1 MLNKFKHN
9 FNFFKILKKLNLF
22 INSLL
27 KKNLNKLNN
36 NNLKKLLINNKI
48 FLFIFVMFFLFF
60 SYLSIPNIYN
70 QNEISAELRRYLLD
84 RLNLEFNFKKKLDYN
99 FLPKP
104 HFTTSEI
111 SITSNESEISKIQKI
126 KIYVSLDNLFSL
138 KNIKVKDIIIE
149 EANFN
154 LNKNNYGFFIKL
166 LDGNFKDIKLEIVN
180 SNIFYRNFENEV
192 LFINKINKLKY
203 FYDFKNLENI
213 LSADNEIF
221 NIPYNIRLKH
231 DADKEKIISKINLD
245 FINLQI
251 ENNFD
256 YKNSE
261 KMGSLKVL
269 YNKKKSEGTYSYRKN
284 FFQFYFIDKSINPNF
299 NYDFLINTKP
309 FFSKLS
315 GNFDKMNLDILLSSN
330 SILVQFFKTGF
341 FNSKNLDIIARI
353 NSKKTSYFKDL
364 VNLVLNVKIS
374 EGLVDINNT
383 NFSLKRYADIK
394 ITNSLLY
401 TNDNHLIL
409 DALISININNS
420 NDFYKFLQ
428 TPRKNRKE
436 IKKIDFNLSYNFDQS
451 IINLN
456 GIKIDDVVNEK
467 VNKTL
472 NQIIFKDNNYQN
484 KILLKNLI
492 NKAIQ
497 NYVG

>member
-1 MLNKFKHN
+1 MNRHN
-9 FNFFKILKKLNLF
+9 YFFKILIKTNNF

-36 NNLKKLLINNKI
+36 NNLKTLLINNKI
-48 FLFIFVMFFLFF
+48 FLLIFAIFFLFF

-70 QNEISAELRRYLLD
+70 QNEISAEIRRDLLD

-99 FLPKP
+99 FLPRP

-111 SITSNESEISKIQKI
+111 SITSNENEISEIQKI

-138 KNIKVKDIIIE
+138 KNIKIKDIIIE

-154 LNKNNYGFFIKL
+154 LNKNNYNFFIKL
-166 LDGNFKDIKLEIVN
+166 LDGDFKDIKLEIVN

-203 FYDFKNLENI
+203 FYDFKSLENI
-213 LSADNEIF
+213 LSAGNEIF
-221 NIPYNIRLKH
+221 NIPYNIKLKH
-231 DADKEKIISKINLD
+231 DADKKKIISKINLD

-251 ENNFD
+251 ENIFD

-261 KMGSLKVL
+261 KLGLLKVSHE
-269 YNKKKSEGTYSYRKN
+269 KKKSEGTYSYRKN
-284 FFQFYFIDKSINPNF
+284 SFQLNFIDKSINPNF
-299 NYDFLINTKP
+299 NYDFLINSKP
-309 FFSKLS
+309 FSSKLS
-315 GNFDKMNLDILLSSN
+315 GNLDKIDLDILFKSN
-330 SILVQFFKTGF
+330 SILVQFFKTGL
-341 FNSKNLDIIARI
+341 FNNKNLDIITKI
-353 NSKKTSYFKDL
+353 NSKKTSSFKDII
-364 VNLVLNVKIS
+364 NLALNVKIS

-383 NFSLKRYADIK
+383 NFSLKRYADVK
-394 ITNSLLY
+394 LTNSLLY
-401 TNDNHLIL
+401 INNNHLIL

-420 NDFYKFLQ
+420 NDVYKFLQ
-428 TPRKNRKE
+428 TPRNYRKE
-436 IKKIDFNLSYNFDQS
+436 IKKIDFNLSYNFDQN
-451 IINLN
+451 IIDLN

-472 NQIIFKDNNYQN
+472 NQIMFKDNNYKN